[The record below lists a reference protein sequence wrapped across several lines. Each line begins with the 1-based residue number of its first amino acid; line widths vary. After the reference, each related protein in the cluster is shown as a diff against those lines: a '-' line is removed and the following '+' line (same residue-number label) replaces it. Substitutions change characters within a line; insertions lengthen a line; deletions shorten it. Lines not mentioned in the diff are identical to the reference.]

1 MDNIYSLNVSNDS
14 EKDRK
19 YEKTVHKRRSSVF
32 QHRSNTLDQRGENE
46 EVVDIGNVEKC
57 ASNESQEEPF
67 NLEKYIIS
75 LRNER
80 KEWIETLKQRKVQR
94 RHLAKQKLRLEK
106 EGEYLDLS
114 VLTKRDKAF
123 ITARP
128 NYQYICKN
136 YKKLS
141 DTAGKISVLH
151 NLVYR
156 LNQRF
161 ILQMEEKVNR
171 ITDKIIAISK
181 S

>member
-1 MDNIYSLNVSNDS
+1 MDNIYSLNASDDS
-14 EKDRK
+14 EKNAK

-32 QHRSNTLDQRGENE
+32 QRRSSAFDNREENE
-46 EVVDIGNVEKC
+46 KVVDTRNAEKYV
-57 ASNESQEEPF
+57 SNESQEETF

-80 KEWIETLKQRKVQR
+80 KEWIETLKQRKAQR
-94 RHLAKQKLRLEK
+94 RSLAKQKLRLEK
-106 EGEYLDLS
+106 EGQHLDLNI
-114 VLTKRDKAF
+114 LTERDKAF

-141 DTAGKISVLH
+141 DTTGKMSALY
-151 NLVYR
+151 NQVYR

-161 ILQMEEKVNR
+161 ILQMERKLNR
-171 ITDKIIAISK
+171 ITDKIVATSEL
-181 S
+181 